1 MTEAVV
7 QARAKP
13 VSDFSER
20 PVVRGKFLYVGNEKF
35 WVKGVSYGTFL
46 IGENGEEQ
54 LDRDVVRR
62 DFALMADH
70 GFNVVRVHTGPP
82 RWLLDQA
89 QENGLRVM
97 VGLNWGEQMA
107 FLDDPKR
114 IEEITD
120 KVKRWIRRCAGHPA
134 VFCYTVGNEIT
145 SSIVRWHGRKRV
157 EKFVQRLYRIAKE
170 EDPKTLVTYV
180 NYPSTEYLRLPFLD
194 FLCFNV
200 YLESQRAFEDYLAR
214 LHSLSNDTPVLL
226 SEVGLDSLR
235 SGEDKQAQ
243 TLDWQVRSTFKL
255 GCCGLVVF
263 AWTDEWYHGTHLVGD
278 WKFGLTT
285 RTRTAKPALHV
296 VQKAFAESTPPPRA
310 NHWPRVSVV
319 VCSYNGAATIHD
331 TLEGLRNLDYPDFEV
346 IVVNDGSTDSTPD
359 IVSEYPSVKLVTTEN
374 RGLSNARNTG
384 IETSEGDLVAF
395 IDDDAYPDSLWLKY
409 LVLSL
414 SEEENCVGGGGPNLP
429 PPSEDWRIIAM
440 GYAPGGP
447 NPVLVSD
454 RSAEHIPGC
463 NMLFRK
469 EALVE
474 VNGFDPRF
482 RTAGDDVDLC
492 WRLIDKGGR
501 IAYSQ
506 SAVVWHHRRS
516 STRRYWKQ
524 QVGYG
529 KAEALLENKW
539 PNKYNSLGQMKW
551 LGRIYGRGIPLDFA
565 SLFVGRVYQG
575 VWGSA
580 PYQSLYQPRGS
591 FWSLLLMPEW
601 YLVTGTVGALF
612 MLSIGWFPWLVLGP
626 ALLLAIILPALQAA
640 ENVRRTRIPKDD
652 KVLSSAFKVKTM
664 LAFLNIVQ
672 PLARLDGRL
681 RGGLR
686 PWRRHGPRA
695 RPRFRPATMKMWRDK
710 REPAEATLNR
720 LEHKSRAMG
729 LLVRSGGEFDSW
741 DLEIRQGILGGVR
754 MLLAVEEHA
763 PGKQLLRF
771 KLSQTYS
778 RLALALCV
786 VFAVMSVAALSY
798 GAWAQSIISGLVA
811 ILIIT
816 RTLTDSAS
824 STGIMHDL
832 VMNNLGEPQ

>member
-7 QARAKP
+7 QVRAKP

-20 PVVRGKFLYVGNEKF
+20 PLVRGKFLYVGNEKF

-54 LDRDVVRR
+54 LDREVVRR
-62 DFALMADH
+62 DFALMAKH

-107 FLDDPKR
+107 FLDDSKR
-114 IEEITD
+114 VEEITD
-120 KVKRWIRRCAGHPA
+120 TVRRWVRRCAGHPA

-157 EKFVQRLYRIAKE
+157 EKFVQHLYRIAKE
-170 EDPKTLVTYV
+170 EDPEALVTYV

-200 YLESQRAFEDYLAR
+200 YLESQQAFEDYLGR

-235 SGEDKQAQ
+235 NGEDKQAR

-263 AWTDEWYHGTHLVGD
+263 AWTDEWYHGTHLVED

-310 NHWPRVSVV
+310 THWPRVSVV
-319 VCSYNGAATIHD
+319 VCSYNGSATIRD

-359 IVSEYPSVKLVTTEN
+359 IVSEYPSVKLVATEN

-384 IETSEGDLVAF
+384 IETADGDLVAF

-414 SEEENCVGGGGPNLP
+414 SKEENCVGVGGPNLP
-429 PPSEDWRIIAM
+429 PPSEDWRIVAM
-440 GYAPGGP
+440 GHAPGGP

-454 RSAEHIPGC
+454 RSAEHVPGC

-474 VNGFDPRF
+474 VGGFDPRF

-529 KAEALLENKW
+529 KAEALLEKKW

-551 LGRIYGRGIPLDFA
+551 LGRIYGRGVPLDFA
-565 SLFVGRVYQG
+565 SLFTGRVYQG

-591 FWSLLLMPEW
+591 IWSLLLMPEW
-601 YLVTGTVGALF
+601 YLFTGTLGALF
-612 MLSIGWFPWLVLGP
+612 LLSLGWLPWLVFGP
-626 ALLLAIILPALQAA
+626 PMLLAITLPALQATA
-640 ENVRRTRIPKDD
+640 NVRRTRIPTGD
-652 KVLSSAFKVKTM
+652 KMRWSAFKVRTM
-664 LAFLNIVQ
+664 LVFLNIVQ
-672 PLARLDGRL
+672 PLARLDGRF
-681 RGGLR
+681 RGGLT
-686 PWRRHGPRA
+686 PWRRHGPKA
-695 RPRFRPATMKMWRDK
+695 RQRFRSLTMSLWRD
-710 REPAEATLNR
+710 RHEPPETMLRKLQDEAQ
-720 LEHKSRAMG
+720 EAG
-729 LLVRSGGEFDSW
+729 VLVRAGNDFDNW
-741 DLEIRQGILGGVR
+741 DLEIRTGLFGGGR
-754 MLLAVEEHA
+754 LLLAVEEHA

-771 KLSQTYS
+771 RISPVYSSPGVVLSS
-778 RLALALCV
+778 ILAT
-786 VFAVMSVAALSY
+786 MSVAAALS
-798 GAWAQSIISGLVA
+798 GAWIAGIVSGLGA
-811 ILIIT
+811 ALIIVRAT
-816 RTLTDSAS
+816 QDSAS
-824 STGIMHDL
+824 AVGVICDL
-832 VMNNLGEPQ
+832 SSRVCGS

>member
-20 PVVRGKFLYVGNEKF
+20 PVVRGKFFYAGNEKF

-46 IGENGEEQ
+46 IGLNGEEQ
-54 LDRDVVRR
+54 LDREVVRR

-114 IEEITD
+114 VEEITD
-120 KVKRWIRRCAGHPA
+120 KVRRWIRRCAGHPA

-200 YLESQRAFEDYLAR
+200 YLESQQAFEDYLAR
-214 LHSLSNDTPVLL
+214 LHSLSNDTPVVL

-235 SGEDKQAQ
+235 NGEDKQSR

-263 AWTDEWYHGTHLVGD
+263 AWTDEWYHGAHLVED

-310 NHWPRVSVV
+310 THWPRVSVV
-319 VCSYNGAATIHD
+319 VCSYNGAATVHD

-374 RGLSNARNTG
+374 RGLSKARNTG
-384 IETSEGDLVAF
+384 IETADGDLVAF

-414 SEEENCVGGGGPNLP
+414 SEEENCVGVGGPNLP
-429 PPSEDWRIIAM
+429 PPSEDWRIVAM
-440 GYAPGGP
+440 GHAPGGP

-474 VNGFDPRF
+474 VKGFDPQF

-529 KAEALLENKW
+529 KAEALLEKKW
-539 PNKYNSLGQMKW
+539 PNKYNSFGQMKW
-551 LGRIYGRGIPLDFA
+551 LGRIYGRGVPLDFA
-565 SLFVGRVYQG
+565 SLFIGRVYQG

-591 FWSLLLMPEW
+591 IWSLLLMPEW
-601 YLVTGTVGALF
+601 YLITESLGLLF
-612 MLSIGWFPWLVLGP
+612 LLSIGWLPWLVLGP
-626 ALLLAIILPALQAA
+626 GLLLVIILPALQAA
-640 ENVRRTRIPKDD
+640 ENVRRTRIPTGG
-652 KVLSSAFKVKTM
+652 KVLWSAFKVRTM
-664 LAFLNIVQ
+664 LVFLNIVQ

-686 PWRRHGPRA
+686 PWRRHGPKA
-695 RPRFRPATMKMWRDK
+695 RPRFRPETIKMWRDK
-710 REPAEATLNR
+710 REPAEATLSR
-720 LEHKSRAMG
+720 LEHKSQAMG
-729 LLVRSGGEFDSW
+729 LLVRSGGDFDSW

-786 VFAVMSVAALSY
+786 VFAVMSAAALSY
-798 GAWAQSIISGLVA
+798 GAWAQSIISGLGA
-811 ILIIT
+811 ILIVA

-824 STGIMHDL
+824 STGTMHDL
-832 VMNNLGEPQ
+832 VMNNLGEAQ